1 MSQDFKNRRE
11 IFQWLL
17 DGGKVKNNMD
27 SEIVF
32 LEEDGIITTAW
43 PFAYPEAWSKYIPE
57 KPKVKYALYR
67 ATKNGTFL
75 ATEMSGYPENFVYGH
90 IHAFKVTD
98 DISPDW
104 RLIPGSEFEDEE

>member
-1 MSQDFKNRRE
+1 MSQDFKNQRE

-17 DGGKVKNNMD
+17 DGGKVQYVSGD
-27 SEIVF
+27 IVF
-32 LEEDGIITTAW
+32 LEEDGKLNDILNFGS
-43 PFAYPEAWSKYIPE
+43 PKDWSKYIPE
-57 KPKVKYALYR
+57 KPKVKYAQYR